1 MRTDR
6 KGKINNLDV
15 TVIVRFTLTEMARSN
30 NNTLLLFVVVAVL
43 VIFGVYCAWGGK
55 FDSQGKKDSGSE
67 SYANSKKLRGSSQSD
82 IEFLVQADVAR
93 QDAVDDF
100 QLLGVAD
107 EEPAF
112 QIGFGMGPGLY
123 GSGRHTSEMVGN

>member
-1 MRTDR
+1 MKVNIVYVVLAGIILLAAYCIWSPSTDGFSVR
-6 KGKINNLDV
+6 KNRKSPRASPQVDSS
-15 TVIVRFTLTEMARSN
+15 FE
-30 NNTLLLFVVVAVL
+30 L
-43 VIFGVYCAWGGK
+43 VG
-55 FDSQGKKDSGSE
+55 
-67 SYANSKKLRGSSQSD
+67 NS
-82 IEFLVQADVAR
+82 
-93 QDAVDDF
+93 DDDQF

>member
-1 MRTDR
+1 
-6 KGKINNLDV
+6 
-15 TVIVRFTLTEMARSN
+15 MARN
-30 NNTLLLFVVVAVL
+30 NNTPLLFVLVAIMIMFV
-43 VIFGVYCAWGGK
+43 VYCAWGGK
-55 FDSQGKKDSGSE
+55 LSFQGKGDSKKDNE
-67 SYANSKKLRGSSQSD
+67 SYANSKKLRGASQSD
-82 IEFLVQADVAR
+82 IEFIAQADAGN